1 MVARGFGIIDS
12 RIRTVSRIYG
22 FLRSRRL
29 AVWLI
34 VLFVTYMA
42 IGTIVPQGD
51 VGTSAVAEWVA
62 GHPALAAIAIPLGL
76 HHAYSTPLF
85 LLLTAVLML
94 STGACAW
101 ERTRRV
107 WLGSR
112 RDAASAKRVQD
123 RLREKPTFV
132 ISLARPDSFDVGA
145 ALKTLRLRAIPGDRV
160 TEARSGGWG
169 VLGSPIFHWSL
180 VLLFLFVGLGQLT
193 RSEGLIGVVSGGSK
207 PDVAASYG
215 VLTTGPLH
223 GAMSGRLI
231 AVTGIE
237 RSFSANGLAQG
248 PTPFIELRDADGAL
262 LKADYAYSNHPLRY
276 RSTLIHMN
284 ADGLAAVVSVG
295 SSGSMGQSEVLI
307 DYAAGSPTG
316 VQPTMVTF
324 SNTQGVPIADVVF
337 DLPPSAENT
346 VAVAVRYAP
355 VGGLAGPDAHEAVL
369 TPGGSVTLSGDV
381 VLKIDRLTS
390 YARLSVV
397 DDWSV
402 AYIYISFGLALL
414 GLMLAL
420 FVSPRT
426 LWVTR
431 VETEAGAALHVLVRH
446 ARGDAAFPT
455 RAENAFRASVDS
467 EGA

>member
-1 MVARGFGIIDS
+1 
-12 RIRTVSRIYG
+12 
-22 FLRSRRL
+22 
-29 AVWLI
+29 
-34 VLFVTYMA
+34 
-42 IGTIVPQGD
+42 
-51 VGTSAVAEWVA
+51 
-62 GHPALAAIAIPLGL
+62 
-76 HHAYSTPLF
+76 
-85 LLLTAVLML
+85 LML

-107 WLGSR
+107 WLRTR
-112 RDAASAKRVQD
+112 RDVASTKRVAD
-123 RLREKPTFV
+123 RLRDKPTFV
-132 ISLARPDSFDVGA
+132 IPVEKLGASDVASAFKSLRMR
-145 ALKTLRLRAIPGDRV
+145 TTPGDEI
-160 TEARSGGWG
+160 TEARSGRLGT
-169 VLGSPIFHWSL
+169 LGSPIFHWSL

-193 RSEGLIGVVSGGSK
+193 RSEGLMGVVSGSSK
-207 PDVAASYG
+207 PDVEASYG

-237 RSFSANGLAQG
+237 RSFSANGLTQG
-248 PTPFIELRDADGAL
+248 PTPFIELRDADGTL

-276 RSTLIHMN
+276 RSTFIHMN

-295 SSGSMGQSEVLI
+295 SAGSMGQSEVLI
-307 DYAAGSPTG
+307 DYAAESPTG
-316 VQPTMVTF
+316 VQPTMVAF
-324 SNTQGVPIADVVF
+324 SNAQGVPIADVVF

-355 VGGLAGPDAHEAVL
+355 VGGLTGPDAREVVL
-369 TPGGSVTLSGDV
+369 TPGGSVALSGDV
-381 VLKIDRLTS
+381 VLRIDRLTS

-431 VETEAGAALHVLVRH
+431 VETESGAALHVLVRH

-455 RAENAFRASVDS
+455 RTENAFRASVDS